1 MQTIHSQQNVT
12 ILRKD
17 EIGIAGFSFYLAFQ
31 YGGQS
36 TMTNLKNLVAEKYL
50 VVANLIQFLSG
61 TLILSKSHGSL
72 ASLAHDWDR
81 AKLL

>member
-1 MQTIHSQQNVT
+1 MVNKIS
-12 ILRKD
+12 ILSKD
-17 EIGIAGFSFYLAFQ
+17 RIRITGFSFYPAFQ

-36 TMTNLKNLVAEKYL
+36 TVTDPKNLVAKKY
-50 VVANLIQFLSG
+50 VDVANLIQFLSG
-61 TLILSKSHGSL
+61 ALILSKTHGSL